1 MLYCQICYIAL
12 RIFQSLYLSRRPVG
26 NILPPV
32 VMPPASYGIDVPQA
46 ALSEAI
52 EGLKDPFWMDLLDD
66 EGHLL
71 NDGLASLLP

>member
-1 MLYCQICYIAL
+1 
-12 RIFQSLYLSRRPVG
+12 
-26 NILPPV
+26 
-32 VMPPASYGIDVPQA
+32 MPPASYGIDVPQA